1 MLHSKNMD
9 SEQHKLRLIKPL
21 FMKTKLLVLITIFFT
36 LLSCDVVRQKSQSLY
51 NVANC
56 DYNFNNIEDVSIG
69 GINLSN
75 GLSLSNIPR
84 VTSMLSG
91 SASTIPLDF
100 LIGLDVKNNADTPAL
115 LAGLDYTVFIDDVK
129 FTNGYMDQSM
139 EIAGGATKPI
149 ALSVGVDLKT
159 LLSGD
164 MKDAVSESVKN
175 IVGLG
180 SSKSNF
186 KVELR
191 PSFNVKGTKVTSPI
205 AIPLSFSYG
214 GKK

>member
-1 MLHSKNMD
+1 
-9 SEQHKLRLIKPL
+9 
-21 FMKTKLLVLITIFFT
+21 MKTKLLVLITILFT
-36 LLSCDVVRQKSQSLY
+36 LLSCDVVKQKSQSLY

-56 DYNFNNIEDVSIG
+56 DYNFNKIDDVSIG

-91 SASTIPLDF
+91 SASSIPLDF

-180 SSKSNF
+180 NSKSNF

-191 PSFNVKGTKVTSPI
+191 PSFNVKGTKITSPI